1 MGEGMAPYAD
11 TEHRRGF
18 FGFKEHK
25 PDAQT
30 TAADATSTG
39 PELTPAADVSPA
51 TGGMGQEKSDADIG
65 PAEAAVTGESTTV
78 ESTDMATNVDG
89 LAGIPGEVAK
99 VDLGSVAAEP
109 GVGATE
115 TPDVAGDEHVVTPL
129 TPTEDLLGAT
139 AEGEA
144 DASPEDA
151 TADTAMQSEA
161 TSEAVLDTTPE
172 APAADAATSTL
183 ESMQAADAGKEDK
196 PVGPDSL
203 MNPEVFKAE
212 TEEIDKAM
220 GELNSGEP
228 ASDASPASTEVSIES
243 EPTMITSP
251 TSEITSPEPEV
262 APEAK
267 VESFPTLDPDADSDT
282 VTETPDTT
290 PTTTED
296 VPVPAVPESPLTRV
310 DEAPSTDSAPEAS
323 STDTSEDTPVATE
336 AVADDLAGTAV
347 VESTEPDNET
357 TTGNPEVDSAKVI
370 ELATKLSDSEQA
382 QVMAAIATALAK
394 KAA

>member
-1 MGEGMAPYAD
+1 MMGEGMAPYAD

-228 ASDASPASTEVSIES
+228 ASDASPAAEETPEETEA
-243 EPTMITSP
+243 PMITATP
-251 TSEITSPEPEV
+251 EITSPASEP
-262 APEAK
+262 APKADE
-267 VESFPTLDPDADSDT
+267 FPTLNADADSDS
-282 VTETPDTT
+282 VTETPDAVPS
-290 PTTTED
+290 PT
-296 VPVPAVPESPLTRV
+296 VPESPLTLV
-310 DEAPSTDSAPEAS
+310 DEAPSTDSIPEVS
-323 STDTSEDTPVATE
+323 TTDTSEDTPGANE
-336 AVADDLAGTAV
+336 AVAEELAPVTEADTEV
-347 VESTEPDNET
+347 TPAELAEPDNEASP
-357 TTGNPEVDSAKVI
+357 GSPEVDSAKVI
-370 ELATKLSDSEQA
+370 ELATQLPDSEQA